1 MHEERTGMTVLYKD
15 IYPVERGNFA
25 MAGDAS
31 SKIKRLLK
39 RMDVDPVLIREVA
52 ICSYELELN
61 LVIHSLGGELILEMT
76 ENCLTLTSSDC
87 GPGIPNTE
95 LAMKE
100 GYSTAPEVVRMMG
113 FGAGMGLPNVKRHS
127 SRLTIKSEVGKGSI
141 ITAEYDL

>member
-1 MHEERTGMTVLYKD
+1 MHKERTGMTVLYRD

-100 GYSTAPEVVRMMG
+100 GYSTAPEDVRMMG
-113 FGAGMGLPNVKRHS
+113 FGAGMGLPNVKGHS
-127 SRLTIKSEVGKGSI
+127 SRFTIKSEVGKGSI

>member
-1 MHEERTGMTVLYKD
+1 MTVLYRD
-15 IYPVERGNFA
+15 RYPVERGNFA

-100 GYSTAPEVVRMMG
+100 GYSTAPEDVRMMG

-127 SRLTIKSEVGKGSI
+127 SRFTIKSEVGKGSI